1 MCSIAKM
8 SERRR
13 RLCVTVLLLILLAAA
28 VGHALLP
35 AGHAHPTHESNCPVH
50 AGMLITGQ
58 PQASVRGADYHV
70 RFISGD
76 APALDLAA
84 KIPHPP
90 IA

>member
-1 MCSIAKM
+1 MYSIANM
-8 SERRR
+8 FERRR
-13 RLCVTVLLLILLAAA
+13 RLCSAVLLLILLAAA

-35 AGHAHPTHESNCPVH
+35 AGHAHPAHESNCPVH

-58 PQASVRGADYHV
+58 PQASVQAAACQV
-70 RFISGD
+70 RSVSGD